1 MSVTKQT
8 ENEVSINLGNLF
20 FSFWKRRKL
29 IISLALAGAC
39 VGLLLAFV
47 KSLEQTEQI
56 KASIAVTSVNNA
68 GVYASAGNAEVPSAA
83 EFQLEKDILQP
94 TVYLIT
100 SDRVLDRVVK
110 ALDLNESIK
119 SKLRSSFAFQQYKE
133 TQILDITL
141 YWNNSQDGIRIM
153 QAVLDALPDTLIGTL
168 DIGGIQVLNT
178 PALKTSEMGIS
189 LKLLAV
195 LGLAGGLAGAAYVV
209 LRQIIRP
216 TLIDANDVR
225 ERFNV
230 ELLGNVLMEKI
241 EAGMYNELLLNHN
254 NRFSV
259 DFEQSYAY
267 MAHLIDYKLRQKQQ
281 KMFFL
286 TSCYDAE
293 GKTTSAINLAIQL
306 SYFRNKI
313 LLIDFDVKHPRLG
326 KFFLESVPHERS
338 LNAVF
343 ANETL
348 PRDAVVHLTS
358 YLDILPTRVEPRNI
372 RLTEAIFDKIR
383 NLSEDYNL
391 VVIDAAP
398 VGMVVDMLN
407 LSDLTKECVFMI
419 SQDNASQKVIGENIT
434 DLQRVGIDIL
444 GCIVSHVSPMLIFR
458 EKRYGYGRDIES
470 PVEIT
475 EKERKA
481 RERKINEER
490 YQFRKRQESLEEAD
504 RERREK
510 GQSDALELYIA
521 NPKDES
527 ATALRAMGSGSA
539 PNRSRAKNRKGK
551 GLRRER

>member
-1 MSVTKQT
+1 MSVTRQT
-8 ENEVSINLGNLF
+8 ENEITINLGSLF
-20 FSFWKRRKL
+20 FSFWKHRKL

-39 VGLLLAFV
+39 IGLLLAFV
-47 KSLEQTEQI
+47 KSLEQTDQI
-56 KASIAVTSVNNA
+56 KASIAVTSVNSA
-68 GVYASAGNAEVPSAA
+68 GVYMSAGNSDVPSTA

-110 ALDLNESIK
+110 ALDLNASIK
-119 SKLRSSFAFQQYKE
+119 GKLKSSFAFQQYKD

-178 PALKTSEMGIS
+178 PALKTSGTGIN

-195 LGLAGGLAGAAYVV
+195 LGLAGGLAGALYVV
-209 LRQIIRP
+209 LRHIIRP

-230 ELLGNVLMEKI
+230 ELLGNVLIEKI
-241 EAGMYNELLLNHN
+241 DAGMYNELLLNQN

-267 MAHLIDYKLRQKQQ
+267 MAHLIDYKLQQKQQ

-293 GKTTSAINLAIQL
+293 GKTTSAIFLAIQL

-326 KFFLESVPHERS
+326 KFFLDSVPHDRS

-358 YLDILPTRVEPRNI
+358 YLDILPTRVERRNI
-372 RLTEAIFDKIR
+372 RLTDAIFDKIR
-383 NLSEDYNL
+383 SLSEDYDL

-398 VGMVVDMLN
+398 VGMMMDVLN

-419 SQDNASQKVIGENIT
+419 SQDNASQKVIGENIA
-434 DLQRVGIDIL
+434 DLQRVGFDIL
-444 GCIVSHVSPMLIFR
+444 GCIVSHVSPMLFFR
-458 EKRYGYGRDIES
+458 EKRYGYGRDAEA
-470 PVEIT
+470 PVELT

-481 RERKINEER
+481 KERKINEER
-490 YQFRKRQESLEEAD
+490 YQFRRRQEILEEAD

-510 GQSDALELYIA
+510 GQGD
-521 NPKDES
+521 D
-527 ATALRAMGSGSA
+527 
-539 PNRSRAKNRKGK
+539 
-551 GLRRER
+551 